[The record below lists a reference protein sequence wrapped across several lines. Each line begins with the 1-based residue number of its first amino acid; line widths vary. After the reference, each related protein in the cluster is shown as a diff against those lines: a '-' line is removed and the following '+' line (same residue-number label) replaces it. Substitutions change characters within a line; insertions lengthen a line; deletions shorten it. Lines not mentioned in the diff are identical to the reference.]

1 MSTSNKTAS
10 KSNGGAATAA
20 TVATVASSS
29 SPPSPHVDS
38 SYSPQDVLGGLVYY
52 SLVGAAVYYI
62 GSCAYRIRMLAIE
75 EYGPVIH
82 EFDPY
87 FNWRATEY
95 LYFNGWAKF
104 VKWFDYKVWY
114 PLGRPVGTTIYPG
127 MQVTAVFLKN
137 RILKDRMSLND
148 ICCYMPA
155 WFGVSSSVL
164 TGLIAYE
171 CSLPGNCR
179 ENIISAFMNIF
190 RTNKQKG
197 SVVKSSGAA
206 VEVGVCAMAI
216 MAIVPAHLMRSVGGG
231 YDNESVAVT
240 AMTLTFYLWCRSLR
254 TDDSRSYWFG
264 ALAGIAYFNMVASW
278 GGYVFV
284 INMIGAHAMA
294 LVLFGR
300 FCDKV
305 YMSYTLFY
313 LIGTALAT
321 RVPVVGWAPLKNL
334 EQLAPCAVFLGYQAL
349 QLSEVISRS
358 KGYTRLSQI
367 WRIRFQ
373 VFALTGCVAVAVI
386 FFVAPTGYFGPLS
399 ARVRGL
405 FVKHTRTGNPLVDSV
420 AEHQPANQKAY
431 FQYLHYLEPVAP
443 VGFLFVLFHFGDASS
458 FLLLYAA
465 FSYFFSA
472 KMVRLIL
479 LLAPIA
485 SVLGG
490 VVIGRILLWS
500 YHILVPTILGT
511 PVVVVTAA
519 TPTTHPTP
527 SEKKKDSTKKNKRNQ
542 AMVDATAV
550 DSSSANTLS
559 NAIIM
564 ANNTQV
570 VRVSKNLL
578 SVFFIVATILL
589 ARMFKD
595 YCWMMGGALS
605 NPSII
610 QKAKTNT
617 GEVVIVDDYREAYFW
632 LGDNTPKDSRILAW
646 WDYGYQ
652 ITGIANRT
660 TLADGNTWNH
670 EHIALLGR
678 ILTGS
683 EEEGYDMARHLADYA
698 LVWAGGGGDDL
709 AKSPH
714 LARIAN
720 SVFRN
725 MCPGDPT
732 CRSFGFMDKHGT
744 PSNKMAK
751 SFLYKLHSHRLK
763 PGVEAD
769 PTKFRE
775 VYRTKYGK
783 VRIYKIL
790 GVSKE
795 SKAWVAK
802 NRKCDA
808 PGSWFC
814 PGQYP
819 PALEPYLKE
828 KKDFSQLEDFN
839 KKTTDDDYQKAY
851 MENLA
856 DPSKVKKG
864 IQAEAV
870 KKKNK
875 QTKQETVKKS
885 KDKIKQQQ
893 QRVDEEEDDSED
905 DSDDNNAP
913 QAVSET
919 ELINLFHKWK
929 ASDEIEDQI
938 DDSYATYRDTEEAT
952 LMWKVVTTN
961 AKQDLIQWLAQNP
974 IAAYVRSSD
983 GRGPMWWAYE
993 TNNMAIADLLKQLGL
1008 SDRDRDKNGKRPIDL
1023 LKQQNKKKGS

>member
-1 MSTSNKTAS
+1 MAEATS
-10 KSNGGAATAA
+10 
-20 TVATVASSS
+20 V
-29 SPPSPHVDS
+29 
-38 SYSPQDVLGGLVYY
+38 SPQSEPIKKVKATPSNDPSNLLGNLVYC
-52 SLVGAAVYYI
+52 SIIGAAVYYI
-62 GSCAYRIRMLAIE
+62 CTCAYKIRLHAIE

-137 RILKDRMSLND
+137 YILKARMSLND

-155 WFGVSSSVL
+155 WFGVSSSML
-164 TGLIAYE
+164 TGLLAYE
-171 CSLPGNCR
+171 CSLPTNCR
-179 ENIISAFMNIF
+179 EDIFSAFLNIF
-190 RTNKQKG
+190 RKDKIKSDGIG
-197 SVVKSSGAA
+197 SGSAI
-206 VEVGVCAMAI
+206 ECGVAAMAL
-216 MAIVPAHLMRSVGGG
+216 MAIVPAHLMRSIGGG

-240 AMTLTFYLWCRSLR
+240 AMTLTFYLWVRSLR
-254 TDDSRSYWFG
+254 SNDDKSFVFG
-264 ALAGIAYFNMVASW
+264 ALAGLAYFYMVATW

-284 INMIGAHAMA
+284 LNMVGVHAA
-294 LVLFGR
+294 FLVLYGR
-300 FCDKV
+300 FCNKV
-305 YMSYTLFY
+305 YWSYTLFY
-313 LIGTALAT
+313 AIGTALAV
-321 RVPVVGWAPLKNL
+321 RVPVVGLTPLKNL
-334 EQLAPCAVFLGYQAL
+334 EQLAPCAVFLGYQVL
-349 QLSEVISRS
+349 QLSEIIIKK
-358 KGYTRLSQI
+358 KGYTKQTQKWLVRLQLSI
-367 WRIRFQ
+367 
-373 VFALTGCVAVAVI
+373 VAGCAVI
-386 FFVAPTGYFGPLS
+386 AFVFFVAPTGYFGPIS

-420 AEHQPANQKAY
+420 AEHQPATQRAY
-431 FQYLHYLEPVAP
+431 FQYLHYLEPTAP
-443 VGFLFVLFHFGDASS
+443 AGFLLVLFYFGDSSS
-458 FLLLYAA
+458 FLMLYAVV
-465 FSYFFSA
+465 SYFFSA

-485 SVLGG
+485 SALGG
-490 VVIGRILLWS
+490 IVVGRLMVWS
-500 YHILVPTILGT
+500 YHTLLPSILGT
-511 PVVVVTAA
+511 PL
-519 TPTTHPTP
+519 PSSPTP
-527 SEKKKDSTKKNKRNQ
+527 AKSGKKDFSKKKKNDTPPVEASTNSL
-542 AMVDATAV
+542 A
-550 DSSSANTLS
+550 
-559 NAIIM
+559 NAIAV
-564 ANNTQV
+564 ANQTQA
-570 VRVSKNLL
+570 VRVTKNLL
-578 SVFFIVATILL
+578 AVFFIISTILL
-589 ARMFKD
+589 SRIFKD
-595 YCWMMGGALS
+595 YCWMMSGALS

-610 QKAKTNT
+610 QKAKTSD
-617 GEVVIVDDYREAYFW
+617 GKIVIVDDYREAYFW
-632 LGDNTPKDSRILAW
+632 LRDNTPKDARVLAW

-652 ITGIANRT
+652 ITGISNRT

-683 EEEGYDMARHLADYA
+683 EKEGYEIARHLADYA

-732 CRSFGFMDKHGT
+732 CRSFGFLDKYGT
-744 PSNKMAK
+744 PSPKMAK
-751 SFLYKLHSHRLK
+751 SFLYKLHSNRIK

-769 PTKFRE
+769 PQKFRE

-795 SKAWVAK
+795 SKAWVANKK
-802 NRKCDA
+802 NKLCDV

-819 PALEPYLKE
+819 PALEPWLKE
-828 KKDFSQLEDFN
+828 KKDFAQLEDFN
-839 KKTTDDDYQKAY
+839 RKTMDEEYQKQY

-856 DPSKVKKG
+856 DPDKAKALAQKQVR
-864 IQAEAV
+864 EDM
-870 KKKNK
+870 KKKK
-875 QTKQETVKKS
+875 QK
-885 KDKIKQQQ
+885 
-893 QRVDEEEDDSED
+893 VDEYTIDDMDED
-905 DSDDNNAP
+905 DSDDEDSIRK
-913 QAVSET
+913 VTEV

-929 ASDEIEDQI
+929 GSDETEAQI
-938 DDSYATYRDTEEAT
+938 SESYSSFQDTEEST

-961 AKQDLIQWLAQNP
+961 AKHDLIQWLAQYP

-993 TNNMAIADLLKQLGL
+993 SGNFAIVELLKKLGL
-1008 SDRDRDKNGKRPIDL
+1008 SDKDRDMHGKRPVDL
-1023 LKQQNKKKGS
+1023 RKNRK